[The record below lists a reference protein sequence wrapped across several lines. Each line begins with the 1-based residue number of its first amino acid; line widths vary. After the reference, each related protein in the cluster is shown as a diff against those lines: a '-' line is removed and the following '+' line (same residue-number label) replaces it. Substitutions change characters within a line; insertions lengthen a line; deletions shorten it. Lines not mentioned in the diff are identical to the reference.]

1 MQQFLS
7 RQFLLFLLTG
17 GMAAVINFNSRIILN
32 TWMSFSDAVIL
43 AYLIGMT
50 TAFILA
56 KCFVFTESQQTI
68 HRSVVFFIIVNV
80 AAILQT
86 WVISISLAYYL
97 LPRLGV
103 TLYVRE
109 IAHLVGISVP
119 IITSYVG
126 HKHWSFR

>member
-17 GMAAVINFNSRIILN
+17 GTAAVINFNSRIILN

-50 TAFILA
+50 VAFILA

-68 HRSVVFFIIVNV
+68 HRSVAFFIIVNV
-80 AAILQT
+80 AAVLQT

-97 LPRLGV
+97 LPWLGV
-103 TLYVRE
+103 TLFVRE

-119 IITSYVG
+119 IITSYIG
-126 HKHWSFR
+126 HKRWSFR